1 MTKRLTAKDY
11 KKQLEKITKE
21 KTALEA
27 RIVVRARELCTQYP
41 DVKITKILSVG
52 EYLEINEMHP
62 LTAIALIQVIEKH
75 LADSHPHKQTSIT
88 F

>member
-11 KKQLEKITKE
+11 KKQLDKISKE

-41 DVKITKILSVG
+41 DVEVSKGLSVS
-52 EYLEINEMHP
+52 EYLDINEMHP

-75 LADSHPHKQTSIT
+75 LADNHPHKQSKIE